1 MIRKGLYE
9 EDKPEELTSGKENK
23 KSEKD
28 DFEKD
33 SRELTREIDYQF
45 DIEDS
50 VIYIFDEITEFT
62 TFDFITRARLIL
74 RNRPE
79 EKSNEPINIILNS
92 PGGSVYDMNGLI
104 DYMNTLSVPVNIIV
118 RGKAMSAAAVILA
131 AATGKRFASKRSTIM
146 FHEPS
151 SMGIGKQSDLKAN
164 VKHIGNM
171 EDDTNK
177 LLGEVTNKPAEW
189 WEKEQK
195 VDLYLNAQEA
205 LDLGVIDEII

>member
-1 MIRKGLYE
+1 MNRKGLYD
-9 EDKPEELTSGKENK
+9 EDKPVEIESGKENGK
-23 KSEKD
+23 EISDKEN
-28 DFEKD
+28 
-33 SRELTREIDYQF
+33 RELTREIDYQF

-74 RNRPE
+74 RNRSN
-79 EKSNEPINIILNS
+79 EKANEPINIILNS

-104 DYMNTLSVPVNIIV
+104 DYMKTLSVPVNIIV

-131 AATGKRFASKRSTIM
+131 AATGKRYASKRSTIM
-146 FHEPS
+146 FHEAS
-151 SMGIGKQSDLKAN
+151 SMSIGKQSDLKAN

-171 EDDTNK
+171 ENDTNI
-177 LLGEVTNKPAEW
+177 LLGEVTKKSADW

-195 VDLYLNAQEA
+195 TDLYLNAQEA
-205 LDLGVIDEII
+205 LELGVIDEII